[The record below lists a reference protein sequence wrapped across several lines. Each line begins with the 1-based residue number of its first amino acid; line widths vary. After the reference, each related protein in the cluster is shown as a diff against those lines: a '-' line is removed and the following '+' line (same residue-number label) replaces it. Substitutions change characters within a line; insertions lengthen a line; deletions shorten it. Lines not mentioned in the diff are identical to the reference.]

1 MQGDGKN
8 WRSGGEMS
16 DPDKEVEKMSFWSP
30 WSAVKAL
37 SEKKKKIGSKYLFYQ
52 KKESFH
58 RQLMGLFTLSLCKSL
73 KLAICKK
80 APICET
86 W

>member
-8 WRSGGEMS
+8 WKSGGEMS

-37 SEKKKKIGSKYLFYQ
+37 SEKTNWFKIVILSKERKPLQATDGFIRIVSQ
-52 KKESFH
+52 
-58 RQLMGLFTLSLCKSL
+58 
-73 KLAICKK
+73 
-80 APICET
+80 
-86 W
+86 